1 MSQNTQ
7 CLGSVMPLAMFDSV
21 PTMRTP
27 MRVLKLVEQ
36 STGQKPEAASGRD
49 MFEKEGVEEVSL
61 AEAKGEPD
69 PSSRCSLHQ
78 GGAKTLSL
86 R

>member
-7 CLGSVMPLAMFDSV
+7 CLGSVMPLAMFDLV
-21 PTMRTP
+21 LTMRTP
-27 MRVLKLVEQ
+27 MRVLKLEEQ

-49 MFEKEGVEEVSL
+49 MFEKEMVEEVSL
-61 AEAKGEPD
+61 AEAKGEPE

-78 GGAKTLSL
+78 GEAETFSL